1 MKTKPLKIFSRLKSY
16 LLIAALLPLIS
27 TTAGAQKNVNNLES
41 KITSLVD
48 SLYVKYSVPGVI
60 VGIWTPE
67 FTYKHVI
74 GKADLK
80 TGQERKFDDKIRIGS
95 ITKTFVG
102 TVILQLVDEGKMLL
116 DDRLDKY
123 YPSYPNA
130 SNITIRQMLDMTS
143 GIPDYISNPAVE
155 KSFVYD
161 RFDQYTHEKIYD
173 ITASMKHSF
182 APGTSWQY
190 SNGNYHLLG
199 MIIEKV
205 TGNKLGNEIDNR
217 IIKPLGLTNTTFP
230 VSPEMSGQ
238 YSHGYMKDTLTGEY
252 IDVTLID
259 PSIGW
264 AAGSMVSIL
273 DDLKIYALAL
283 ANGTM
288 IGKSSRMSG

>member
-1 MKTKPLKIFSRLKSY
+1 MNNKTLKIFFRLKSY
-16 LLIAALLPLIS
+16 LLIVSLLLLIS
-27 TTAGAQKNVNNLES
+27 TNAGAQKNLNNLEG
-41 KITSLVD
+41 KITLLVD

-67 FTYKHVI
+67 FTYKHAI

-143 GIPDYISNPAVE
+143 GIPDYISNPVVE
-155 KSFVYD
+155 KSFVYN
-161 RFDQYTHEKIYD
+161 RFDQYTPEQIFD
-173 ITASMKHSF
+173 ITSSMKPGF

-199 MIIEKV
+199 MIIEKI

-217 IIKPLGLTNTTFP
+217 IIKPLGLTNTTLP
-230 VSPEMSGQ
+230 VSTEMSGQ
-238 YSHGYMKDTLTGEY
+238 YSHGYMKDTLTGEF
-252 IDVTLID
+252 IDVTPFD
-259 PSIGW
+259 PSIAW
-264 AAGSMVSIL
+264 AVGAMVSNL
-273 DDLKIYALAL
+273 DDLKIYALPWL
-283 ANGTM
+283 TG
-288 IGKSSRMSG
+288 R